1 MGTIVGIGVSVIT
14 SISAVVSSQTISV
27 SVSKSVVSTGVTVV
41 STIEDSGVSFGFG
54 FSLTAFT
61 ASSTRNGNISGVNTG
76 GRFYSSDSSNSSAI
90 GTIGISVVSTIVSSQ
105 TVVAS
110 QTISVTITTIS
121 INTGMTVVSSIE
133 DSGVSLSFSL
143 TVDGGHE
150 GGDNCN

>member
-76 GRFYSSDSSNSSAI
+76 SGFSSSYTI

-105 TVVAS
+105 TVV
-110 QTISVTITTIS
+110 
-121 INTGMTVVSSIE
+121 
-133 DSGVSLSFSL
+133 
-143 TVDGGHE
+143 
-150 GGDNCN
+150 